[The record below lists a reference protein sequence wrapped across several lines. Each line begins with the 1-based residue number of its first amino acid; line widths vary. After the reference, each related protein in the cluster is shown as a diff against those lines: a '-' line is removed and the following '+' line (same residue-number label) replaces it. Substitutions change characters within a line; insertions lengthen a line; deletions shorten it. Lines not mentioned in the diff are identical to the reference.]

1 MNKEKAFMEQK
12 NNPNVNPNK
21 NFQNKEEV
29 KNRIADIWSTLD
41 EATSYLKN
49 NIDNKDKREEI
60 SDLIDDCISAL
71 NSIENASTKIKDKN
85 AVDATKDIKKIKED
99 FKELKKAFTEYN
111 LDRCKKILNSKEI
124 LFKKQ

>member
-1 MNKEKAFMEQK
+1 MNKEKAFMKQK

-21 NFQNKEEV
+21 NLQNKEEV

-71 NSIENASTKIKDKN
+71 NSIENTSTKIKDKN

-111 LDRCKKILNSKEI
+111 LDRCKKILNQN
-124 LFKKQ
+124 KK